1 MRGRRPGSA
10 FWWVLLALPV
20 GGCYVDRSRP
30 GPSEPEITGSLS
42 VQVIEPRHG
51 ISVLGARPLAVRIQ
65 GRDLGGAR
73 LEGVGF
79 VARRSGSG
87 AATLD
92 SAAFRP
98 GAAGVLD
105 HEFEFTVP
113 DLPTNTQVDVY
124 GVAYGPGTQARLSVA
139 SSVVVVRCQPG
150 IPGC

>member
-1 MRGRRPGSA
+1 VV
-10 FWWVLLALPV
+10 WWFLLALPAS
-20 GGCYVDRSRP
+20 GCYTDRSRP
-30 GPSEPEITGSLS
+30 YPSEPEITASLS

-51 ISVLGARPLAVRIQ
+51 ISVLGARSLAVRIQ
-65 GRDLGGAR
+65 GRDMGGAR

-87 AATLD
+87 NATLD
-92 SAAFRP
+92 SVAFRP
-98 GAAGVLD
+98 GAAAVLD

-124 GVAYGPGTQARLSVA
+124 GVAYGPGTQARLSVP